1 LFEFVLVISERVG
14 VVETQIFLQ
23 IVEGIPVE
31 LSRALEKSFM
41 WGFASVVI
49 CSLGINFRG
58 GVWR

>member
-1 LFEFVLVISERVG
+1 MISERVG

-49 CSLGINFRG
+49 YSLGINFRG